1 MEKELMKKENFKGIT
16 LIALVVTIVVLLIL
30 AAVSISMLTGENGI
44 ITQAQKSKE
53 QSDIGYEKEQIDFA
67 YSAAKTKKNLKE
79 ITQKLMQ
86 MI

>member
-1 MEKELMKKENFKGIT
+1 MNEQKRTQQGIT

-44 ITQAQKSKE
+44 ITQAQNSKE
-53 QSDIGYEKEQIDFA
+53 QSDIGYEKEQIDLA
-67 YSAAKTKKNLKE
+67 YSAAKTKKYQKVIL
-79 ITQKLMQ
+79 QKLMQ